1 MELSDEQR
9 MLQESAAAYLQDN
22 YSFEQRQATVRGSEW
37 FSARQWQEFAQMGWL
52 AMPLPEAQGG
62 FACGAVEIMLL
73 CEQMGRHLV
82 VEPYLETVVLVGELL
97 QRGADTD
104 SQDRYLPRIAD
115 GSLQA
120 ALAHAERGAQASLA
134 NVHTRATAS
143 GDGFVL
149 AGSKAVVRNGAAA
162 DLFVVSACTDDRVSL
177 FLVEASAD
185 GVRRRCYPTHDGRQ
199 ACDLELAEVR
209 VPGSARLGAAGPLLD
224 AAGNMALLAACAEA
238 MGAMDALLQGTLEY
252 TRQRKQF
259 GRSLSQFQVLRHR
272 MTDMFMHTELTRSLL
287 LAAARQL
294 ARDRDHG
301 GQLLNALKAR
311 TVQAGRFVGQNAI
324 QLHGGIAM
332 TEELKIGH
340 YFKRLT
346 TLESWFGSR
355 DFHLQ
360 RFADQTAAVA

>member
-1 MELSDEQR
+1 
-9 MLQESAAAYLQDN
+9 
-22 YSFEQRQATVRGSEW
+22 
-37 FSARQWQEFAQMGWL
+37 
-52 AMPLPEAQGG
+52 
-62 FACGAVEIMLL
+62 
-73 CEQMGRHLV
+73 
-82 VEPYLETVVLVGELL
+82 L
-97 QRGADTD
+97 QRGADTG

-120 ALAHAERGAQASLA
+120 ALAHDEHGAQASLA
-134 NVHTRATAS
+134 NVHTRAIAS
-143 GDGFVL
+143 GDAFVL

-162 DLFVVSACTDDRVSL
+162 DLFVVSAHTDDRVSL
-177 FLVEASAD
+177 FLVEAAAD

-209 VPGSARLGAAGPLLD
+209 VPASARLGAAGGAGPLLD

-259 GRSLSQFQVLRHR
+259 GRPLSQFQVLRHR
-272 MTDMFMHTELTRSLL
+272 MTDMFMHVELTRSLL

-294 ARDRDHG
+294 VGDPDGG
-301 GQLLNALKAR
+301 GQLLSALKAR

-346 TLESWFGSR
+346 ALESWFGSR

-360 RFADQTAAVA
+360 RFADQAAAG